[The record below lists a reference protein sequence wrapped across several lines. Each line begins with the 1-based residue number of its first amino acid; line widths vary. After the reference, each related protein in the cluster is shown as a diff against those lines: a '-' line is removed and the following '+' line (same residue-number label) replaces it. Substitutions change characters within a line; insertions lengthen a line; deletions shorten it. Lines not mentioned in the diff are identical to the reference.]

1 VNRFQGMAAEHIV
14 LESDER
20 DVPERRAARKV
31 HAQLR
36 FQSRLRRRGVE
47 LEILDYYYLSV
58 RTWRAGKPEFEYMLD
73 LRFMDPA
80 LQQSRQVAWRWMAA
94 TLAFAGV
101 AAASAWQF
109 GFPTAQWWQSAAFP
123 TCAALVGLAV
133 CTGTV
138 SVYRSIETWTLHSI
152 HGRARLLAC
161 AGGLGTLRSARPFLR
176 KLVAH
181 ARIAATARR
190 SSKEKHLRDEMR
202 EHFRLKVA
210 GVLTNEEYEQS
221 KDRILR
227 QHPGRAKSRRR
238 RPA

>member
-1 VNRFQGMAAEHIV
+1 MSTEHIV

-20 DVPERRAARKV
+20 AVPERCTARKV
-31 HAQLR
+31 HAELR
-36 FQSRLRRRGVE
+36 FHSRLRRRGVE

-58 RTWRAGKPEFEYMLD
+58 RTWRAGKSEFEYMLD

-80 LQQSRQVAWRWMAA
+80 PQLSRRVAWRWIAA
-94 TLAFAGV
+94 TLAFIGV

-109 GFPTAQWWQSAAFP
+109 GFPSTQWWRSAAFP
-123 TCAALVGLAV
+123 TCALLVGLAL
-133 CTGTV
+133 CAATV
-138 SVYRSIETWTLHSI
+138 SVYRSIETWSLHSI

-210 GVLTNEEYEQS
+210 GVLSNEDYEQS

-227 QHPGRAKSRRR
+227 QHPTRARASLR
-238 RPA
+238 